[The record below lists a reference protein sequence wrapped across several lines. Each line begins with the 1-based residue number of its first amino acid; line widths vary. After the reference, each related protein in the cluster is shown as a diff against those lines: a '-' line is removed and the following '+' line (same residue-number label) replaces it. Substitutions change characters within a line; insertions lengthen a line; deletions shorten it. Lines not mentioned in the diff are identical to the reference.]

1 MPLGDARHAAQ
12 TRQGAGADHR
22 RVEHAYYIDFRNERG
37 KYVEKALWKAANW
50 EFAGK
55 CYAAAVK

>member
-1 MPLGDARHAAQ
+1 MLTID
-12 TRQGAGADHR
+12 
-22 RVEHAYYIDFRNERG
+22 VWEHAYYIDFRNERA
-37 KYVEKALWKAANW
+37 KYVDGFWSAANW